1 VIDRRDE
8 AGRDEPLDGRDA
20 TIDRVVEALS
30 PLPAVNAAA
39 TARILR
45 AVAADGEV
53 AIEDVDDLGEVRAG
67 TPVLSLDAHRAGGR
81 SGPPARRRWGVQVSL
96 PIAAGLALAAGV
108 AGFMARG
115 VVATSGPTAG
125 QQLVTNTTPVEST
138 SLETRLVSNTP
149 DAPQPQQ
156 FVLQSPAA
164 SSVSLVGDFNDW
176 KGTPMMRDASGAWT
190 ATIAIAPGRHVYAY
204 MIDGKQWT
212 LDPRA
217 PRATDSDFGMP
228 GSVVI
233 VGVVQ

>member
-8 AGRDEPLDGRDA
+8 VGRDEPLDGRDA

-45 AVAADGEV
+45 AVAAEGEV
-53 AIEDVDDLGEVRAG
+53 GIDDVDELGEVRVG
-67 TPVLSLDAHRAGGR
+67 TPVLSLDAHRG
-81 SGPPARRRWGVQVSL
+81 SLPPRRWAVQVSL
-96 PIAAGLALAAGV
+96 PLAAGLALAAGV
-108 AGFMARG
+108 AGYMARG
-115 VVATSGPTAG
+115 AFTTSDPTQEQQVAVVAPAPS
-125 QQLVTNTTPVEST
+125 EST
-138 SLETRLVSNTP
+138 PEMRLVANTGAL
-149 DAPQPQQ
+149 APQPQQ

-164 SSVSLVGDFNDW
+164 SAVSLVGDFNDW
-176 KGTPMMRDASGAWT
+176 KGTPMVRDASGAWT
-190 ATIAIAPGRHVYAY
+190 LTVAIAPGRHVYAY
-204 MIDGKQWT
+204 MIDGKTWT

-233 VGVVQ
+233 VGVAQ